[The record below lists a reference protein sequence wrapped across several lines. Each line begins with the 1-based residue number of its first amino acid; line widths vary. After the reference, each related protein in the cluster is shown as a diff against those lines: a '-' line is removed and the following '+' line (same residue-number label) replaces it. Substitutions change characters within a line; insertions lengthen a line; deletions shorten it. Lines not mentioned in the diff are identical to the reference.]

1 MRKVIVQHEAE
12 KMILQLRKNYKG
24 FASDSDCIYKVF
36 IAEYFLSII
45 SRMKMNMAR
54 IQLKSVTAFCSLILS
69 FLLTGSSH
77 AAPDLNSIAMEKNA
91 VEVNIGI
98 YAPFSN
104 KRAFIGRNILGAM
117 QMAHDKLATTKIHYS
132 FFTLD
137 RLADK
142 KDPINTLQKFIT
154 AHHIN
159 VLVTEGS
166 ADGGL
171 LATFA
176 KKNDLIHFS
185 MASDPTI
192 ADGKNNFLIWSP
204 AYEQAEVLVNTL
216 KQKKIKELAIIT
228 TSHPSDKVL
237 TQSVM
242 KQLHA
247 DSSINIAAYEQY
259 DTGTKDF
266 SGLINKIKGKNPDL
280 YFIMASPEDIELIQ
294 SSMKQA
300 HITKPITSIV
310 ERVTPK
316 VMKVFDGQWYI
327 DTKEMKPEFVN
338 QYLEENMNYPVTEA
352 GYAYDLF
359 HILNQ
364 GVTMAMSTKSGFSTQ
379 KLAEQIHTLASG
391 AGVMGAFNFDKKG
404 VLYTKSEVKT
414 VNNGHVHTA

>member
-1 MRKVIVQHEAE
+1 ME
-12 KMILQLRKNYKG
+12 LRKNYKG
-24 FASDSDCIYKVF
+24 FGSNSDCIYKIF

-54 IQLKSVTAFCSLILS
+54 IQFKSVIAFYSLILS
-69 FLLTGSSH
+69 FIINGLSH
-77 AAPDLNSIAMEKNA
+77 AAPGHQSVATDKNA
-91 VEVNIGI
+91 VAVNIGI

-104 KRAFIGRNILGAM
+104 ERAFIGRNILGAM
-117 QMAHDKLATTKIHYS
+117 EMAHDKLATSNIHYS

-137 RLADK
+137 RLADN
-142 KDPINTLQKFIT
+142 KDPTNTLKKFIA
-154 AHHIN
+154 AHHIS

-166 ADGGL
+166 VNGGL
-171 LATFA
+171 LAAFA
-176 KKNDLIHFS
+176 KKNNLIHFS

-204 AYEQAEVLVNTL
+204 AYEQAGVLVNTL
-216 KQKKIKELAIIT
+216 KQKKVKELAIIT
-228 TSHPSDKVL
+228 TNHPSDRVL

-242 KQLHA
+242 KQLQA
-247 DSSINIAAYEQY
+247 DASIKIAAYEQY
-259 DTGTKDF
+259 DVGTKDF

-294 SSMKQA
+294 SNMKQA
-300 HITKPITSIV
+300 HITKPVTSIV

-327 DTKEMKPEFVN
+327 DTKEMKPEFIN

-364 GVTMAMSTKSGFSTQ
+364 GVIMAMSAKPDFSTQ
-379 KLAEQIHTLASG
+379 ELAQQIHTLASST
-391 AGVMGAFNFDKKG
+391 GVMGVFNFDKNG
-404 VLYTKSEVKT
+404 VLYTRSEVKM
-414 VNNGHVHTA
+414 VNKGQIHTA